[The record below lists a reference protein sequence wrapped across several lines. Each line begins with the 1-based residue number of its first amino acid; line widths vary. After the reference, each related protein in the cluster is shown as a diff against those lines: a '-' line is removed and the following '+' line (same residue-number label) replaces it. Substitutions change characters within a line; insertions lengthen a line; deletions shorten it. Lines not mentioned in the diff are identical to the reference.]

1 MLRPAASSRLGRS
14 LRWGRRGT
22 AAATIAA
29 RLTFE
34 DLSHTYG
41 NNPSVCEVSLDIA
54 PGEVVCL
61 LGPSGCGKTTLLRL
75 AAGLEVPTAG
85 RVLINGKEMSGPTA
99 FVPPE
104 RRSVGLMFQDYALFP
119 HLSILDN
126 VAFGLTRLSGRE
138 ARQEARLALSRV
150 GLESYAEDYPHAL
163 SGGEQQRVALARAI
177 APRPSVLLM
186 DEPFSGLDRRLRD
199 SVRDETMAV
208 LRETRATCIVVT
220 HDPEEAMR
228 MADRIALM
236 RAGSLVQVGEPRD
249 LYLAP
254 ADLMAARFFSELNEI
269 PGIVGASAVSTPL
282 GAFPAPEGLPMGAE
296 VDVCVR
302 PQGVLCGR
310 PDEPGAAGRILKR
323 RFLGEIDLLEL
334 AVEGL
339 DAPLKARV
347 RGAEWLKVGD
357 DVSVT
362 VAPSDVLIFAK
373 TP

>member
-1 MLRPAASSRLGRS
+1 MNPHQANPRPAAPS
-14 LRWGRRGT
+14 RWGQRGT

-34 DLSHTYG
+34 RLSHAYDGTIA
-41 NNPSVCEVSLDIA
+41 VRDVDLDIA

-75 AAGLEVPTAG
+75 AAGLEVPLSGRILVNGLEMAG
-85 RVLINGKEMSGPTA
+85 PSA

-104 RRSVGLMFQDYALFP
+104 RRGTGLMFQDYALFP
-119 HLSILDN
+119 HLSIAQN
-126 VAFGLTRLSGRE
+126 VAFGLDRLPRRE
-138 ARQEARLALSRV
+138 AAREARLALRRI
-150 GLESYAEDYPHAL
+150 GLEAYADDYPHAL

-199 SVRDETMAV
+199 SVRDETMTV

-236 RAGSLVQVGEPRD
+236 RAGALVQVGTPRELYSEPV
-249 LYLAP
+249 
-254 ADLMAARFFSELNEI
+254 DLMAARFFSELNEI
-269 PGIVGASAVSTPL
+269 PGVVGAGAVSTPL
-282 GAFPAPEGLPMGAE
+282 GAFPAPAGLAPGTE
-296 VDVCVR
+296 VEVGVR
-302 PQGVLCGR
+302 PQGVVCA
-310 PDEPGAAGRILKR
+310 PPSEPGAAGRILKR
-323 RFLGEIDLLEL
+323 RFLGEVDLLEI

-339 DAPLKARV
+339 DVPLQAR
-347 RGAEWLKVGD
+347 RRGGAELKVGT

-362 VAPSDVLIFAK
+362 LAPADVLIFPK